1 MAFRKKGATASR
13 NVDSR
18 DGGTRDAAAK
28 DAAARDDVD
37 PKDAQARAETSVDP
51 HDDRK
56 PDNLTEI
63 KKPEWKYIVK
73 KTFREFIG
81 DQCTDL
87 AAALTYFSVLSI
99 FPALLALVSL
109 LGVVGQAQATTNAM
123 LGMVENIAPN
133 STESVRPVI
142 QNLVSSQAAGLTL
155 IIGLAGALWSAS
167 GYVNAFSRA
176 MNKVY
181 EIDEGRPFWILRP
194 IMLLITLILLVMV
207 VIMAILLVVSGP
219 IAQTIGSAIGM
230 GSTAVLIWNI
240 AKWPVIVLFA
250 VLMVAILY
258 YSTPNVKQP
267 KFRWMSLGA
276 LLALVVLAIASLGF
290 YIYVSYFGS
299 YNATYGAIGGVII
312 FLLWLWLVNLSLL
325 FGAELDA
332 ELERGRQLQAGIKA
346 EEVIQLPPRDTRQ
359 SKKKLEKEREDI
371 EHGRELRERHGQH
384 TE

>member
-1 MAFRKKGATASR
+1 MAFRKKGATANRKIDNRDANSR
-13 NVDSR
+13 NVTA
-18 DGGTRDAAAK
+18 GGE
-28 DAAARDDVD
+28 VD
-37 PKDAQARAETSVDP
+37 PESAQGRAQTSVDP

-56 PDNLTEI
+56 PENLREI
-63 KKPEWKYIVK
+63 KKPEWKYIFK
-73 KTFREFIG
+73 KTIREFIG

-87 AAALTYFSVLSI
+87 AAALTYFAVLSI

-123 LGMVENIAPN
+123 LGMVESIAPN
-133 STESVRPVI
+133 STNSVKPVI
-142 QNLVSSQAAGLTL
+142 QNLVNSQAAGLTL

-181 EIDEGRPFWILRP
+181 EIDEGRPFWKLRP
-194 IMLLITLILLVMV
+194 IMLLITLILLIMV

-219 IAQTIGSAIGM
+219 IAQTIGDAVGM

-240 AKWPVIVLFA
+240 AKWPVMVIFA
-250 VLMVAILY
+250 VLMIAILY

-276 LLALVVLAIASLGF
+276 FIALLVLAIVSLGF
-290 YIYVSYFGS
+290 YIYVSNFGS
-299 YNATYGAIGGVII
+299 YNATYGAIGGVIV

-332 ELERGRQLQAGIKA
+332 ETERGRELQAGIVA
-346 EEVIQLPPRDTRQ
+346 EEVIQLPPRDTRK
-359 SKKKLEKEREDI
+359 SKKKLEQEREDI
-371 EHGRELRERHGQH
+371 AHGRELRERHGSLA
-384 TE
+384 E